1 MPIAHRTM
9 APAFESEKV
18 MFEIYRD
25 SDAGGRYRV
34 VYFTEL
40 DEHNKEKEINDAMRG
55 DHIFDGYLRNFA
67 KDEAKRAVT
76 KMLERLNAGESLNRT
91 EIERELKP
99 FMA

>member
-1 MPIAHRTM
+1 MS
-9 APAFESEKV
+9 PAIESQKI

-25 SDAGGRYRV
+25 SSRGGRYRV

-55 DHIFDGYLRNFA
+55 DHVFDGFLRGYN
-67 KDEAKRAVT
+67 KDEAKRTVT
-76 KMLERLNAGESLNRT
+76 QLLERLNQGETVSET
-91 EIERELKP
+91 EIAATLKP

>member
-1 MPIAHRTM
+1 MS
-9 APAFESEKV
+9 PAFESEKV

-25 SDAGGRYRV
+25 PQLGGRHRV

-55 DHIFDGYLRNFA
+55 DHLFDGFIPNHGKETA
-67 KDEAKRAVT
+67 KQAVT
-76 KMLERLNAGESLNRT
+76 AILARLDDGEALSRA

-99 FMA
+99 FLA

>member
-1 MPIAHRTM
+1 M
-9 APAFESEKV
+9 APAIESQKI

-25 SDAGGRYRV
+25 SSRGGNYRV

-55 DHIFDGYLRNFA
+55 DHVFDGFIRYN
-67 KDEAKRAVT
+67 KEEAKRTVT
-76 KMLERLNAGESLNRT
+76 QLLERLNQGETIS
-91 EIERELKP
+91 ESAIAAALKP

>member
-1 MPIAHRTM
+1 MP
-9 APAFESEKV
+9 PAIESQKI

-25 SDAGGRYRV
+25 PARGGKYRV

-55 DHIFDGYLRNFA
+55 DHVFDGFLRNMT
-67 KDEAKRAVT
+67 KEDGKRNVDQI
-76 KMLERLNAGESLNRT
+76 LERLNQGEKLGESDIAT
-91 EIERELKP
+91 ALKP

>member
-1 MPIAHRTM
+1 M
-9 APAFESEKV
+9 APTTELHKI

-25 SDAGGRYRV
+25 SSRDGRYRV

-55 DHIFDGYLRNFA
+55 DHVFDGFLRTHK
-67 KDEAKRAVT
+67 KDEAKLTV
-76 KMLERLNAGESLNRT
+76 KGILDRLNQGEALSET
-91 EIERELKP
+91 EIAATLKP

>member
-1 MPIAHRTM
+1 M
-9 APAFESEKV
+9 APAFESDKV

-25 SDAGGRYRV
+25 PDSSGRHRV

-55 DHIFDGYLRNFA
+55 DHIFDGYLRNFG
-67 KDEAKRAVT
+67 KDEAKRAIARV
-76 KMLERLNAGESLNRT
+76 LERLNAGEPLPAA

>member
-1 MPIAHRTM
+1 M
-9 APAFESEKV
+9 APATELHKI

-25 SDAGGRYRV
+25 SSRDGRYRV

-55 DHIFDGYLRNFA
+55 DHIFDGFLRTHK
-67 KDEAKRAVT
+67 KDEAKLTV
-76 KMLERLNAGESLNRT
+76 KGILDRLNQGEALT
-91 EIERELKP
+91 EIDIATTLKP

>member
-1 MPIAHRTM
+1 M
-9 APAFESEKV
+9 APAIESQKI

-25 SDAGGRYRV
+25 SARGGAYRV

-55 DHIFDGYLRNFA
+55 DHIFDGFIRNHN
-67 KDEAKRAVT
+67 KEDAKRAVT
-76 KMLERLNAGESLNRT
+76 QLLERLNQGETIS
-91 EIERELKP
+91 ESAIAAALKP